1 MSEIKNFLET
11 ATSKNRGVMKQLLE
25 YILVSPDIAT
35 IFKEAKLSDSM
46 VRLFKGLNTNQYDK
60 QIETVLNQG
69 IFKSKKKE

>member
-1 MSEIKNFLET
+1 MSEIKNVLET

-60 QIETVLNQG
+60 QIETVLNLSL
-69 IFKSKKKE
+69 IHI